1 MNCVPLPFQRGT
13 VAEMVIM
20 KCLMAADAA
29 AKLGFLSTLDFGAF
43 QMNAF
48 DSNSFQ
54 VEALTAV
61 GLVADIKFQ
70 RAQLYHALRFLN
82 QQNLPN
88 SAAGRIVAIT
98 QATAIIEA
106 LNELLALIVP
116 QPPIAE
122 NLASLQSI
130 VANGL
135 VMIRNA
141 GCLC

>member
-13 VAEMVIM
+13 VAEVVIM

-43 QMNAF
+43 QMTAF

-54 VEALTAV
+54 VEALTAT
-61 GLVADIKFQ
+61 GLVADIEFQ
-70 RAQLYHALRFLN
+70 RAQLYHALRLLN
-82 QQNLPN
+82 QQNLSSN
-88 SAAGRIVAIT
+88 AAGRLVAIA
-98 QATAIIEA
+98 QAATIIEA

-116 QPPIAE
+116 QPTIAE
-122 NLASLQSI
+122 KLASLQSI

-141 GCLC
+141 ECLC